1 MNKLSTKSLILCSL
15 FAALIAVGA
24 FIKIPIPVV
33 PFTLQVLFTTLAGL
47 LLGPKLGAISVG
59 IYLLI
64 GLIGIPVFTQGGG
77 PSYIFQPTFGYLIG
91 FLIGTYF
98 TGYIAHKDKDPSL
111 KRLIFASIGGLTI
124 VYIIGMI
131 YYYLIANY
139 YLNSPITASA
149 VMLYCCLLFIPGDI
163 ASCIVSSLIAK
174 RTLPVIK
181 GQLLT
186 NEFNSQT

>member
-1 MNKLSTKSLILCSL
+1 MSLKTRDLVLISI
-15 FAALIAVGA
+15 FAALTAIGA
-24 FIKIPIPVV
+24 FIRIPLPIV
-33 PFTLQVLFTTLAGL
+33 PFTLQYFFCA
-47 LLGPKLGAISVG
+47 LGAI
-59 IYLLI
+59 LLGAKKGALAQVLYI
-64 GLIGIPVFTQGGG
+64 GVGLIGFPVFTQGGG

-174 RTLPVIK
+174 RTLPIIK

>member
-98 TGYIAHKDKDPSL
+98 TGYCKHWWINNC
-111 KRLIFASIGGLTI
+111 
-124 VYIIGMI
+124 I
-131 YYYLIANY
+131 YYRYDL
-139 YLNSPITASA
+139 
-149 VMLYCCLLFIPGDI
+149 LLFN
-163 ASCIVSSLIAK
+163 CK
-174 RTLPVIK
+174 
-181 GQLLT
+181 LLLKFS
-186 NEFNSQT
+186 NHS